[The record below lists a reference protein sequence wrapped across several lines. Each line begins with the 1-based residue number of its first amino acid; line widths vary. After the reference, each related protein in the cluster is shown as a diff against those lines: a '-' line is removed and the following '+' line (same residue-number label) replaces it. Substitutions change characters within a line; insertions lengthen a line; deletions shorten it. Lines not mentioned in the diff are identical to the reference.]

1 MRWVERAALQGRDR
15 VLERKDEGKMG
26 KQRGGAGTYSLVVG
40 EKAAS
45 RPMKGALP
53 QTGRPNPKGPTPNLK
68 PERAGISPGRLLFI
82 EVMQIKVKISSM
94 KV

>member
-1 MRWVERAALQGRDR
+1 MRRVEKAALQGRDR
-15 VLERKDEGKMG
+15 VLKRKDGTMME

-53 QTGRPNPKGPTPNLK
+53 QTGWSNPKGPTPNLK
-68 PERAGISPGRLLFI
+68 PERASISPRRIL
-82 EVMQIKVKISSM
+82 S
-94 KV
+94 